1 MTYLVDVNV
10 ICEPGKLRPNEHVQ
24 KWLDENESVSAVD
37 PMVMGEIWR
46 GILMLPPGRKRD
58 GLMAWFDRL
67 RQNIPCTVW
76 TMDTALAWAEIC
88 DHIQRSG
95 FTISAPDTMI
105 AATAKLHGLTVATRN
120 VDDFKHCGVPVVNPF
135 ECEP

>member
-1 MTYLVDVNV
+1 VNV
-10 ICEPGKLRPNEHVQ
+10 ICEPGKLLPNERVQ
-24 KWLDENESVSAVD
+24 KWLDENESVSTVD
-37 PMVMGEIWR
+37 PIGMGEIWR

-76 TMDTALAWAEIC
+76 TMDIALAWAEIC

-95 FTISAPDTMI
+95 FAISAPDTMI

-120 VDDFKHCGVPVVNPF
+120 VDDFRNPF